1 MRDYRRGEWLFLLA
15 ACLLTAAACF
25 PWMPN
30 LGMEY
35 DEAHFLE
42 SATRIAATHP
52 ERLKVPDGV
61 YLANRPFPFMTMVYV
76 GALDGWLM
84 APVLAIFGF
93 SPVVPRVAYWLAGC
107 LVLWLAYGLARR
119 LGGMWAGV
127 VAVSFLVV
135 DLEWLLHVPTHFGP
149 FFLQIIAAT
158 VAYWRLDRWL
168 VDGRPR
174 DFYIACFVAG
184 LAFQEKLTFVWVLA
198 VLVLALLVFR
208 GREVLRTLR
217 PLQFGIGFALF
228 LLGAAP
234 VLWYVIA
241 HRDIVFG
248 YGGQS
253 TALPTAEIVEKRL
266 YQWQDLLNGQRFM
279 IQQLG
284 DPIGVVRYSALP
296 WIFWG
301 SLVACAALRVWAA
314 APLLFFTVGLVAL
327 NTLFP
332 EGGRAHHLLLVY
344 PLMQCGIGVVA
355 ARSRWLLIPVLVL
368 LGLTGLS
375 TAQNL
380 AWYTQEVARTGGRGH
395 WSSAINDVA
404 DWIKTQPDKHFAA
417 ASWGFYR
424 QLYFLTAGRIS
435 LHDRY
440 FDLMPDPLPP
450 DNLEQITSLVQ
461 RQDTIWLTS
470 SFLPQ
475 YVTNQRKLFGVAAG
489 LGLTPRHL
497 KTFYRKTGEPIYEA
511 YAFLP
516 EQTAPWRPLT
526 VSANGARRAE
536 FLVPPGT
543 REVAFHASGR
553 AWHHANA
560 VTVELLDASG
570 ARLRAWWR
578 TTEAYPITPLEE
590 RMSFGKDRYP
600 DYFVPL
606 PGARDGEVAQV
617 RFNAE
622 TEKPVDLQINQVRVR

>member
-1 MRDYRRGEWLFLLA
+1 LRRGEWFFLLVACLLMAA
-15 ACLLTAAACF
+15 ACL
-25 PWMPN
+25 PWISN

-61 YLANRPFPFMTMVYV
+61 YIANRPFPFMTMVYV

-84 APVLAIFGF
+84 APVLALFGF
-93 SPVVPRVAYWLAGC
+93 SPVVPRVAYLLVGC
-107 LVLWLAYGLARR
+107 VVLLLAYGLARR

-168 VDGRPR
+168 ADRRPR
-174 DFYIACFVAG
+174 DFYVACFVAG

-198 VLVLALLVFR
+198 VLILALLLFR
-208 GREVLRTLR
+208 GREVLRTLK
-217 PLQFGIGFALF
+217 PLQFGLGFLLF
-228 LLGAAP
+228 LAGTAP

-241 HRDIVFG
+241 HRDVVFG

-253 TALPTAEIVEKRL
+253 TALPTAEILEKRW
-266 YQWQDLLNGQRFM
+266 YQWQDLLGGQRFM

-284 DPIGVVRYSALP
+284 DPIGVVRYSALE

-301 SLVACAALRVWAA
+301 SLAACAALRVWAA

-332 EGGRAHHLLLVY
+332 EGGRAHHLMLAY

-355 ARSRWLLIPVLVL
+355 ARSRWLLIPVLTL
-368 LGLTGLS
+368 LALTGLS

-380 AWYTQEVARTGGRGH
+380 RWYTQEVARTGGRGH
-395 WSSAINDVA
+395 WSNAIHEVA
-404 DWIKTQPDKHFAA
+404 DWIQTQPEKHYAA

-424 QLYFLTAGRIS
+424 QLYFATAGRIS

-440 FDLMPDPLPP
+440 FDLLPDPLPQ
-450 DNLEQITSLVQ
+450 DNRDQITSLVQ

-470 SFLPQ
+470 SFVPQ
-475 YVTNQRKLFGVAAG
+475 YATNQKRLFGVAQE
-489 LGLTPRHL
+489 LGLTPHRL

-511 YAFLP
+511 YTFLP
-516 EQTAPWRPLT
+516 FNTAPWRPLP
-526 VSANGARRAE
+526 VSASGARSAE
-536 FLVPPGT
+536 FVVPAGT
-543 REVAFHASGR
+543 REVAFRAAGR
-553 AWHHANA
+553 HWHHANA
-560 VTVELLDASG
+560 VTVELIDASG
-570 ARLRAWWR
+570 GRLRGWWR
-578 TTEAYPITPLEE
+578 TTEAYAITPREE
-590 RMSFGKDRYP
+590 RMSFGQDRYP
-600 DYFVPL
+600 DYFIPL
-606 PGARDGEVAQV
+606 PGARDGEVARV
-617 RFNAE
+617 RINAE
-622 TEKPVDLQINQVRVR
+622 TLKPVDLTVSEIRVR

>member
-1 MRDYRRGEWLFLLA
+1 MTGYRRPEWLFLLA
-15 ACLLTAAACF
+15 ACLLMAAACL
-25 PWMPN
+25 PWIPN

-35 DEAHFLE
+35 DEAHFLD

-93 SPVVPRVAYWLAGC
+93 SPVVPRVAYLLLGC
-107 LVLWLAYGLARR
+107 GVLLLTYGLARR

-127 VAVSFLVV
+127 VAVSFLLV

-158 VAYWRLDRWL
+158 IAYWCLDRWL
-168 VDGRPR
+168 KDRRPR

-198 VLVLALLVFR
+198 VLVLSLLLFR
-208 GREVLRTLR
+208 GREVWQALK
-217 PLQFGIGFALF
+217 PLQFALGFLLF
-228 LLGAAP
+228 LLGTAP
-234 VLWYVIA
+234 VLWYVVE

-253 TALPTAEIVEKRL
+253 TALPTAEILERRFH
-266 YQWQDLLNGQRFM
+266 QWQDLLDGQRFM

-284 DPIGVVRYSALP
+284 DPIGVARYSALS

-301 SLVACAALRVWAA
+301 SLVACVVFRVWAA
-314 APLLFFTVGLVAL
+314 APLLFFALALALL

-332 EGGRAHHLLLVY
+332 EGGRAHHLLLAY
-344 PLMQCGIGVVA
+344 PLLQCGVGVVA
-355 ARSRWLLIPVLVL
+355 ASSRWLRMAILVL

-395 WSSAINDVA
+395 WSSAIYDVA
-404 DWIKTQPDKHFAA
+404 QWMKTQPEKRFAA

-424 QLYFLTAGRIS
+424 PLYFATEGRIS
-435 LHDRY
+435 VHDRY
-440 FDLMPDPLPP
+440 FDLLPDPLPV
-450 DNLEQITSLVQ
+450 DNRQQITPLL
-461 RQDTIWLTS
+461 RRRDTIWLTS
-470 SFLPQ
+470 RFLPQ
-475 YVTNQRKLFGVAAG
+475 YAVNQKKLFAMAQE
-489 LGLTPRHL
+489 LGLTPRLL
-497 KTFYRKTGEPIYEA
+497 KTFYQKTGEPLYEA
-511 YAFLP
+511 YSFLP
-516 EQTAPWRPLT
+516 DEAAAWRPLD
-526 VSANGARRAE
+526 VSATGAQSAE
-536 FLVPPGT
+536 FAVPPGT
-543 REVAFHASGR
+543 REVAFRAAGR
-553 AWHHANA
+553 RWPQAKT
-560 VTVELLDASG
+560 VLVELLDPRG
-570 ARLRAWWR
+570 NRLRAWWR
-578 TTEAYPITPLEE
+578 TTEAYAITPLEE
-590 RMSFGKDRYP
+590 RMSFGPDRYP

-606 PGARDGEVAQV
+606 PGALDGEVAHV
-617 RFNAE
+617 RIGVE
-622 TEKPVDLQINQVRVR
+622 TEKPVDLAISEVRVR